1 MSFFKLKKM
10 LLFLSSL
17 VLGIGVGHWVSFDSS
32 ALLPDQMNQGKKRAS
47 HWINSRIDFET
58 VSQMERNNLRLKPI
72 MDKLM
77 RGQLPSDWEAEL
89 NKILDTATRA
99 EKYQALLIF
108 FTLWAQTDIDAAMAR
123 ASVIGGGYAKVIKKE
138 ILKQLIEN
146 DPSEAARYY
155 QENKD
160 NLLSNYS
167 YLVGDIAGKWV
178 QKSPEEAWAWCMS
191 LESPDAPFAP
201 QRTALSAFMLGLDVR
216 DSAVVK
222 NYLEKFKQIVGV
234 YHGGTVKNWA
244 SQNPDEALSWVT
256 SVSDES
262 QNCLSGVILGVMK
275 TDLKRAE
282 ELLKELPPR
291 LQIGMIGQIADDM
304 AYNQG
309 AERALSWLMEK
320 VTPAELAENSFW
332 LYPISPWTIQS
343 PEAASQWVEKL
354 PASLIKDEI
363 IAQYADSL
371 YNATFYDKAFELMN
385 TMENAEKKETTM
397 KSVLQKWQN
406 NNQEDFKK
414 WLDQSKK
421 SQELKSLMQ
430 NVTPQ

>member
-1 MSFFKLKKM
+1 M

-17 VLGIGVGHWVSFDSS
+17 GMGVGVGHWVSSASS
-32 ALLPDQMNQGKKRAS
+32 ELLPDQTNHEKKRAS
-47 HWINSRIDFET
+47 HWVNSRIDFEK

-77 RGQLPSDWEAEL
+77 RGELPSDWEAEL

-99 EKYQALLIF
+99 EKYQALLVF
-108 FTLWAQTDIDAAMAR
+108 FSLWAQTDIDAALAR
-123 ASVIGGGYAKVIKKE
+123 ASVMGGPYAKAIKKE

-160 NLLSNYS
+160 NLLSNYG
-167 YLVGDIAGKWV
+167 YLIGDIARKWV
-178 QKSPEEAWAWCMS
+178 EKSPEKAWAWCMT
-191 LESPDAPFAP
+191 LDNPDAPFAP
-201 QRTALSAFMLGLDVR
+201 QRTALSAFMVGLDVS

-222 NYLEKFKQIVGV
+222 NYLEKFKQVVGV
-234 YHGGTVKNWA
+234 YHDGTIKNWA

-256 SVSDES
+256 SVSDENH
-262 QNCLSGVILGVMK
+262 NCLRGVILGVMK

-291 LQIGMIGQIADDM
+291 QQIGMIGQISDDM

-309 AERALSWLMEK
+309 AERALSWVMDK
-320 VTPAELAENSFW
+320 VTPAELAENSFL
-332 LYPISPWTIQS
+332 LYPISPWTNQS

-354 PASLIKDEI
+354 PASPIKDEV
-363 IAQYADSL
+363 IARYADSL

-385 TMENAEKKETTM
+385 TMESAEKKEATL
-397 KSVLQKWQN
+397 KSVLHEWQN
-406 NNQEDFKK
+406 NNQEGFEK
-414 WLDQSKK
+414 WLEQSKN
-421 SQELKSLMQ
+421 SEELKSLMQ
-430 NVTPQ
+430 NTTPQ